1 MNNDSKARI
10 TDPDLWIRLL
20 YMILFA
26 ALTWLSR
33 LVLCV
38 IGLVQF
44 LVVLISGAENRNLRD
59 FSASLAEWTFRAF
72 RFICFNS
79 EQKPFPFDEWPEP
92 DPAAPIPVLAAD
104 ATAPA
109 EQSASSE
116 VQSLVTEMAVA
127 VAAEEAAAA
136 AAETPETTDTAAAEG
151 DKVESEAVAPD
162 KTSTTAAQ
170 AAEEQKASEEQD
182 ASPPAAGDSEEPGS
196 DNNSQPKP

>member
-38 IGLVQF
+38 IGLLQF
-44 LVVLISGAENRNLRD
+44 LVVLISGAENRSLRD
-59 FSASLAEWTFRAF
+59 FSASLAEWTLRAF

-92 DPAAPIPVLAAD
+92 DPVAPIAVLAAD

-109 EQSASSE
+109 EQSAASE
-116 VQSLVTEMAVA
+116 VQSPVTETAVA
-127 VAAEEAAAA
+127 VAAEEAAVAVA
-136 AAETPETTDTAAAEG
+136 DTPETADTTAAEG
-151 DKVESEAVAPD
+151 DKMESEAVAPEGAD
-162 KTSTTAAQ
+162 TTAAQ
-170 AAEEQKASEEQD
+170 AAEEQD
-182 ASPPAAGDSEEPGS
+182 ASPPATGDSEEPGS
-196 DNNSQPKP
+196 DSNSQPKP